1 VSKGN
6 SATSGKEKSGPER
19 NLKPS
24 RSSTMKRLSFGVG
37 VTVNDIV
44 GGNRDIVGVGV
55 MMGVGV
61 GVDIS
66 LIA

>member
-1 VSKGN
+1 
-6 SATSGKEKSGPER
+6 
-19 NLKPS
+19 
-24 RSSTMKRLSFGVG
+24 MKRLSFGVG